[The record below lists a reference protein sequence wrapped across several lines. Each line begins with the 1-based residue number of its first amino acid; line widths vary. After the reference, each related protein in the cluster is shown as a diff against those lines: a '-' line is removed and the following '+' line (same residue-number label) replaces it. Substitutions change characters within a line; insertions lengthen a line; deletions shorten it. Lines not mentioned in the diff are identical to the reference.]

1 MIYRLED
8 CIRLIGEKEDGV
20 SLVVFSVK
28 AVFVFS
34 PSSVYQSQS
43 CSCDAIARDLF
54 QITQTQTRIIMGRGR
69 NTVIGSLT
77 SLAVIGASGYCV
89 WRFALGSPTTVEEA
103 EQGAKDL
110 WEKAKNFDFDDFT
123 QVLED
128 GLEGLDFGSFFDS
141 DPR

>member
-1 MIYRLED
+1 MP
-8 CIRLIGEKEDGV
+8 
-20 SLVVFSVK
+20 F
-28 AVFVFS
+28 FVFFIG
-34 PSSVYQSQS
+34 QSIQS
-43 CSCDAIARDLF
+43 CSCSISQSQLSTKSSTSEPPATKTHI
-54 QITQTQTRIIMGRGR
+54 IIMGKGR

>member
-1 MIYRLED
+1 
-8 CIRLIGEKEDGV
+8 
-20 SLVVFSVK
+20 
-28 AVFVFS
+28 
-34 PSSVYQSQS
+34 
-43 CSCDAIARDLF
+43 
-54 QITQTQTRIIMGRGR
+54 MGRGR

>member
-1 MIYRLED
+1 MNTYW
-8 CIRLIGEKEDGV
+8 GKGGV
-20 SLVVFSVK
+20 SLVVLS
-28 AVFVFS
+28 
-34 PSSVYQSQS
+34 QSQS
-43 CSCDAIARDLF
+43 KPFFLVFSLNRAHATAQDLF
-54 QITQTQTRIIMGRGR
+54 QQTSDHTEPSSIITQTQTRIIIMGRGR